1 MIAITNES
9 DFNIDND
16 KLVAVKFWASWC
28 GPCKQMNPSIKK
40 IEDEFPNV
48 KFLSVEIEQV
58 PEIAQRFRIKSL
70 PSILLLKD
78 GQEVKRINGL
88 VLIEPLRK
96 AFRDLTAGEE

>member
-40 IEDEFPNV
+40 IEEEFPNV

-88 VLIEPLRK
+88 VLMDRLRK

>member
-48 KFLSVEIEQV
+48 KFLSIEIEQV

>member
-58 PEIAQRFRIKSL
+58 PEIVQRFRIKSL

>member
-16 KLVAVKFWASWC
+16 KLIAVKFWASWC

-78 GQEVKRINGL
+78 GQEIKRINGL

>member
-40 IEDEFPNV
+40 IEEEFPNV

-88 VLIEPLRK
+88 VLMDPLRK

>member
-40 IEDEFPNV
+40 IEDEFSNV

>member
-40 IEDEFPNV
+40 IEEEFPNV

-88 VLIEPLRK
+88 VLIDPLRK

>member
-16 KLVAVKFWASWC
+16 KLIAVKFWASWC